1 LAHRDPTA
9 STGRGTD
16 STGRGAQH
24 RVCVRSRARLWW
36 GHGGGS
42 ERAHRLGILLAVLAL
57 GDVHDTSHLP
67 FTSRR
72 HLPPQAITESERG
85 TRLHSFMSRGQLRA
99 LAGVLL
105 DGVGCPEGRPAKAV
119 PGGEASGRDGSEA
132 VYGVGGAWRRTCD
145 AVTKANAASGP

>member
-1 LAHRDPTA
+1 M
-9 STGRGTD
+9 
-16 STGRGAQH
+16 
-24 RVCVRSRARLWW
+24 
-36 GHGGGS
+36 
-42 ERAHRLGILLAVLAL
+42 
-57 GDVHDTSHLP
+57 
-67 FTSRR
+67 
-72 HLPPQAITESERG
+72 
-85 TRLHSFMSRGQLRA
+85 HSFMSRGQLRA